1 MDWGIL
7 LLVLLVL
14 ACPIGMTL
22 MMRGRHRMHGG
33 HRMHDGTAAGSPAG
47 MHEEETRENGARGPG
62 PSAATQEARLARLQ
76 ERQDVVERKID
87 ALRSERPR
95 PESDRHGESTPGS
108 HQ

>member
-33 HRMHDGTAAGSPAG
+33 HRMHDGATGGSLAG
-47 MHEEETRENGARGPG
+47 MHEETRDNGASGPV
-62 PSAATQEARLARLQ
+62 PSAASQEARLDRLQ
-76 ERQDVVERKID
+76 ERQDAIERKID
-87 ALRSERPR
+87 ALGGERPR
-95 PESDRHGESTPGS
+95 PEPDRQRERTTGS